1 MTRRIIDIAGEPLAL
16 SLCGARLSMRT
27 EDGKHVDVPIA
38 EIESV
43 LVSHPRATL
52 SVQSLA
58 ELAAAGVS
66 TVICDAAHRPTGVV
80 LPIAEHG
87 KIAARFAAQAALKR
101 PVRKKLWRQV
111 VRAKIRSQAV
121 ALQSLVGSD
130 AGLAAM
136 CKDVRSGD
144 PTNVE
149 SQAAVRYWR
158 RVFGDESFRRDPAIG
173 GRNALLN
180 YGYAVVRASVARA
193 ICGAGLHPA
202 LGIHHHSRGNPL
214 CLADDLMEPFRPVI
228 DVAVARLT
236 AKTRDEVDLDRDS
249 KRELL
254 AAASGRVLASGERR
268 TVFDVIERFV
278 LGMAKVVDGEADRLW
293 IPKLT
298 FEVPG

>member
-1 MTRRIIDIAGEPLAL
+1 MTRRIIGISGEPLEL

-27 EDGKHVDVPIA
+27 QAGQQVDVPIA
-38 EIESV
+38 EVESV
-43 LVSHPRATL
+43 LISHPRTNL
-52 SVQSLA
+52 SLQSLA
-58 ELAAAGVS
+58 QLAAAGVS
-66 TVICDAAHRPTGVV
+66 TVICDALHKPTGVV
-80 LPIAEHG
+80 LPIVEHG

-121 ALQSLVGSD
+121 ALEALVGSD

-136 CKDVRSGD
+136 CKDVRCGD

-158 RVFGDESFRRDPAIG
+158 RVFDDESFRRDPALG

-180 YGYAVVRASVARA
+180 YGYAVIRASVARA

-228 DVAVARLT
+228 DVTVARLT
-236 AKTRDEVDLDRDS
+236 AGTGDQIDLDRES

-254 AAASGRVLASGERR
+254 SAASGRLLASGEHR

-278 LGMAKVVDGEADRLW
+278 LGMAKVVDGKADRLW
-293 IPKLT
+293 IPKIG
-298 FEVPG
+298 FDAPG